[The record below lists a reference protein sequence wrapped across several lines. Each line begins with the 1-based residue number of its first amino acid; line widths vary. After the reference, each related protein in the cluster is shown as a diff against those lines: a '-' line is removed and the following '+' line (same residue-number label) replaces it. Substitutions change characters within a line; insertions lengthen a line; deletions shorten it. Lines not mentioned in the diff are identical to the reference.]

1 MSIFFID
8 KTDRGV
14 APQAA
19 FADIPPCLRPWL
31 PAKAW
36 VIWKW
41 TWDGKRHNKPPL
53 QIDGR
58 SPASTTSSRTW
69 ALGDEAVQ
77 AAKAKGYG
85 VGLVLTSI
93 PDLVALDLD
102 AAISRD
108 GTVAPWASELIERAA
123 SYTEVS
129 PSGTGFRILGR
140 SKRSEPIG
148 ITVQYKGGHV
158 EVYRHTRRYVTVTG
172 EQRGPHTDLAD
183 LDGLVDQ
190 LVPHSTL
197 KATAG
202 PEESGLSDDACY
214 RALVAGLKPD
224 FEERVC
230 RPCGPSDD
238 RSAAFQSMVNVLRLK
253 GFGKPDALRYFTER
267 PQGPASKYI
276 EGGRLEQEL
285 ARSWAKARQP
295 DEGTGAAP
303 AHTASARP
311 KLVLEPWEAI
321 DFDLN
326 ADEFLVDGILPSQ
339 GLATLYGPPKSY
351 KSFVGV
357 DVALAVAQG
366 VPWGGREVKQG
377 PVVYVA
383 GEGVAGLRKRVKGFR
398 MHHGIDGRDV
408 PFFLV
413 SARLNLGAA
422 VGDTT
427 ALVTAVRGVLG
438 AQQPALVVI
447 DTLSRMLAGQSE
459 NAEGMFNFV
468 NNAEALSEALGCV
481 VLAVHHEGKNAD
493 AGMRG
498 SSNLLGAVVA
508 AIRVRRTA
516 DRQAAL
522 TVEAAKD
529 GDDDVEVNVT
539 LEKFELGHNKRGKA
553 VTTLLVKSV
562 RVGAKRPSEKSAT
575 AEARPPAALRALMQ
589 AVDETLFFD
598 GEHADVEAGGASR
611 ECAPYDAV
619 RRRYLELRD
628 DEAEPESKRR
638 AFDRHMGVAVSR
650 VLLRV
655 ATVDGRRLVWKA

>member
-1 MSIFFID
+1 MTVPYID
-8 KTDRGV
+8 KTDGSIS
-14 APQAA
+14 PQAM
-19 FADIPPCLRPWL
+19 FVEVPTCLEPWL
-31 PAKAW
+31 AATAW
-36 VIWKW
+36 VLWRWKW
-41 TWDGKRHNKPPL
+41 NGKRHTKPPF

-58 SPASTTSSRTW
+58 SLASNTDPKTW
-69 ALGDEAVQ
+69 AKGDEAVQ
-77 AAKAKGYG
+77 AANAKGYG
-85 VGLVLTSI
+85 VGLVLTGI

-102 AAISRD
+102 GAISSED
-108 GTVAPWASELIERAA
+108 GVATWALELIARAR

-129 PSGTGFRILGR
+129 PSGTGFRIFGR
-140 SKRSEPIG
+140 STRTEPIG
-148 ITVQYKGGHV
+148 TTVQYEGGHV

-172 EQRGPHTDLAD
+172 EQWGQNTDLSD
-183 LDGLVDQ
+183 LDNLLGE
-190 LVPHSTL
+190 LVPNGAL

-202 PEESGLSDDACY
+202 PEEGRPSDEAGY
-214 RALVAGLKPD
+214 RVLVSGLKPD
-224 FEERVC
+224 FEERAC

-238 RSAAFQSMVNVLRLK
+238 RSAAFKSMVNVLKLK
-253 GFGKPDALRYFTER
+253 GFGMPDALRYVAER

-285 ARSWAKARQP
+285 ARSWAKAREP
-295 DEGTGAAP
+295 DEGSGAALP
-303 AHTASARP
+303 QATGERP
-311 KLVLEPWEAI
+311 KLLLEPWEAI

-326 ADEFLVDGILPSQ
+326 ADEFLVEGILPSQ

-357 DVALAVAQG
+357 DMALAVAQG
-366 VPWGGREVKQG
+366 VPWGAREVKQG

-398 MHHGIDGRDV
+398 MHHGIEGQEV

-422 VGDTT
+422 AGDT
-427 ALVTAVRGVLG
+427 ADLVTAVRGVHG
-438 AQQPALVVI
+438 AQRPALIVI

-468 NNAEALSEALGCV
+468 NNAEALSDELGCA
-481 VLAVHHEGKNAD
+481 VLAVHHEGKNSE

-516 DRQAAL
+516 DRQAVL

-562 RVGAKRPSEKSAT
+562 RVGTKRPAEKSST
-575 AEARPPAALRALMQ
+575 AAARPPATRRAFMQ
-589 AVDETLFFD
+589 AFEELLF
-598 GEHADVEAGGASR
+598 E
-611 ECAPYDAV
+611 DAV
-619 RRRYLELRD
+619 RAEVVAGAAQVECVPVEAVRQRYLEKCD
-628 DEAEPESKRR
+628 DGAAPDSRRR
-638 AFDRHMGVAVSR
+638 AFDRHMRAALDSD
-650 VLLRV
+650 LLRV
-655 ATVDGRRLVWKA
+655 ANVAGGRVVWKP